1 MFLAPKTLGDQSM
14 RKMALFGAAA
24 TCCVVSLWS
33 ALAATAGIDTGRW
46 GFDMAGRDTAIRPG
60 DNFFEYAN
68 GTYLKTLVIPPDQS
82 RYGSFNVLRDLSE
95 QRTHD
100 ILDRAAAH
108 VGTSPSDP
116 VQKAGAFYKAYMD
129 AATADRLG
137 ATPLQ
142 ADMGEVRAITS
153 PAAFARANGDAV
165 KTLLSSLF
173 DLSIAPD
180 AKDPTQYAIYLT
192 QSGLGLPDRDYYLQS
207 EFADKRAK
215 YAGFV
220 EQMLSLAGWPTAHAD
235 AQKVVDFET
244 KIAQASWSRADQR
257 DDDKTYNP
265 VMVTDLPKLAPGFD
279 WPSFLQAADIGS
291 AKRIV
296 LNENTAIVKIAAI
309 AGATPVDV
317 LRAWAAFHLAVN
329 ASPLLSTPFVDAHY
343 GFMEKLLQG
352 QPQNKPRWKR
362 AVTATNLALGEAI
375 GQAYVAA
382 YFPPDSRVKMDAL
395 THDLRDA
402 FHTRLEHNS
411 WMSAPT
417 RQKALEKLGTF
428 DFQVGYPKKWRDYS
442 GLVVRD
448 GDLYG
453 NIERATAF
461 EWAFWVAHIGKPTDR
476 DLWEMF
482 PQTVNAYNEPLLNE
496 VVFPAAIL
504 QPPFFD
510 PKADPAVNYGAI
522 GGVIGHEMTHSFDDQ
537 GRKHDAYGRLANWWT
552 PEDEKRFNERA
563 QKYGAEFARMDILPG
578 AHINP
583 DLTMG
588 ENIADLGGLT
598 LGLEAY
604 HESLHGKKAPVID
617 GLSGD
622 QRVFLGWAQVW
633 RGKVRPDAERQALTV
648 DPHSPP
654 MARANGATQNID
666 AWYSAFDVKPGE
678 KMYLAPKDRVQIW

>member
-1 MFLAPKTLGDQSM
+1 M
-14 RKMALFGAAA
+14 RKSALLAAA
-24 TCCVVSLWS
+24 MYCAASS
-33 ALAATAGIDTGRW
+33 AGHAATTGIDTGSW
-46 GFDMAGRDTAIRPG
+46 GFDLSGRDLSVKPG

-68 GTYLKTLVIPPDQS
+68 GTYLKNLVIPPDQS
-82 RYGSFNVLRDLSE
+82 RYGAFNVLRDLSE

-100 ILDRAAAH
+100 ILEKAAAQANAA
-108 VGTSPSDP
+108 PADP
-116 VQKAGAFYKAYMD
+116 VAKAGAFYKAFMDD
-129 AATADRLG
+129 AAVENRGASPLKPDLDRIRAV
-137 ATPLQ
+137 ATQ
-142 ADMGEVRAITS
+142 AD
-153 PAAFARANGDAV
+153 FARLNGLAA
-165 KTLLSSLF
+165 KTFLSALF
-173 DLSIAPD
+173 DLSVAPD
-180 AKDPTQYAIYLT
+180 AKDPTHYAIYLT
-192 QSGLGLPDRDYYLQS
+192 QSGLGMPDRDYYLDS
-207 EFADKRAK
+207 SFADKRAK
-215 YAGFV
+215 YAAFV
-220 EQMLSLAGWPTAHAD
+220 EQMLTLAGWPGAHD
-235 AQKVVDFET
+235 AAAKIVAFET
-244 KIAQASWSRADQR
+244 KIAQVSWSRADRR

-265 VMVTDLPKLAPGFD
+265 VMTADLPALAPGFD
-279 WPSFLQAADIGS
+279 WAGFMNAADIGS

-296 LNENTAIVKIAAI
+296 LNEKSAIVQIAAL
-309 AGATPVDV
+309 AGATPLDV
-317 LRAWAAFHLAVN
+317 LRAWAAYHLAVN
-329 ASPLLSTPFVDAHY
+329 AAPVLSHAFVDAHY
-343 GFMEKLLQG
+343 EFLAKALQG

-362 AVTATNLALGEAI
+362 AVTATNAALGEAI

-382 YFPPDSRVKMDAL
+382 YFPTDSRTKMAAL

-402 FHTRLEHNS
+402 FKVRLEHNA

-417 RQKALEKLGTF
+417 RQKALEKLSTF
-428 DFQVGYPKKWRDYS
+428 DFQIGYPKHWRDYS
-442 GLVVRD
+442 ALTVRAD
-448 GDLYG
+448 DLYG
-453 NIERATAF
+453 NVERATAF
-461 EWAFWVAHIGKPTDR
+461 EWAFWVAHVNQPTDR
-476 DLWEMF
+476 NLWEMF

-537 GRKHDAYGRLANWWT
+537 GRKHDAQGRLANWWT

-563 QKYGAEFARMDILPG
+563 QKYGAQFAAMDILPG

-583 DLTMG
+583 ELTMG

-604 HESLHGKKAPVID
+604 HASLHGKPAPVID
-617 GLSGD
+617 GLTGD

-654 MARANGATQNID
+654 MARANGAPHNID

-678 KMYLAPKDRVQIW
+678 KLYLAPQDRVKIW